1 MRRQGLMLALSAAV
15 LALIWTRLAALDPVA
30 ALAALADLPVWRWGL
45 AAVATAVSFAALG
58 RYDALIHR
66 HLGTGVPAAQ
76 ARRAGVAAIAFSQA
90 AGLGVLTGV
99 LARWRLLPGLGIG
112 PALAVTLWVAAG
124 FLSALV
130 TLAAAALLVGTVP
143 PDWPVGPTRGVAAV
157 VLLLV
162 LVLPGALLV
171 WPALAR
177 RLPTLPTLA
186 GLWCYAA
193 VDTGAACLALWL
205 LWPDAPGLGALYPAF
220 LLAVTAG
227 LLSGLPGGL
236 GAFEVAL
243 LTLLAPSVPQ
253 DMMTAVLGYRVVTHV
268 LPGLL
273 ALVPLAR
280 PGLLRRGAVVAQPL
294 PPDLVCPTDLH
305 GASRAEAAVLLQSGG
320 LVLVRPQGALGLI
333 TTGQTL
339 VQFLDPLSGRQAA
352 LLDDL
357 RVVAR
362 AGGRVAL
369 AYRLGPRA
377 AVSARARGWRLR
389 HIADEALLNP
399 VIFSLNGPAH
409 STLRRKL
416 RHAALAGV
424 TVATPDERPAA
435 LPWDAMA
442 TVDAAWQ
449 RARGPARG
457 VTMGRFGAATRA
469 QQVYLAWADGQLV
482 AFASFHAGRSE
493 RTLDLMRIRPEAP
506 DGTMQALIMAALTD
520 ARRDG
525 IARLSLATI
534 PARAGPQATGWQHGL
549 AWWHLRLA
557 GASGLA
563 QFKDGFAPRYE
574 PRYAAAPSWLA
585 LGLGLLDLAA
595 AIRRPTGSTDTGRQG
610 PEPAVGDPRDD
621 LTGDH
626 PDHPGDRYNPIAA
639 DAGHGRAQDGHEDYA
654 VAKPAAA

>member
-1 MRRQGLMLALSAAV
+1 MLVVSAGV

-30 ALAALADLPVWRWGL
+30 ALAALVDLPGWRWGL

-58 RYDALIHR
+58 RYDGLIHR

-124 FLSALV
+124 FMAALV

-143 PDWPVGPTRGVAAV
+143 PDWPVGLMRGVAAA
-157 VLLLV
+157 VLLLL

-186 GLWCYAA
+186 GLWCCAA

-205 LWPDAPGLGALYPAF
+205 LWPDAPGLGTLYPAF
-220 LLAVTAG
+220 LLAMAAG
-227 LLSGLPGGL
+227 FLSGLPGGL

-243 LTLLAPSVPQ
+243 LTLLAPAVPQ
-253 DMMTAVLGYRVVTHV
+253 EMLAAVLGYRVVTHV

-280 PGLLRRGAVVAQPL
+280 PGLLRRGTAVAQPL
-294 PPDLVCPTDLH
+294 PPDPVQPADLH
-305 GASRAEAAVLLQSGG
+305 GAPRAEAAVLLQSGG

-339 VQFLDPLSGRQAA
+339 VQFLDPLSGRQAT

-357 RVVAR
+357 RAVAR

-377 AVSARARGWRLR
+377 AAGARTRGWRLR

-399 VIFSLNGPAH
+399 LTFSLDGPARR
-409 STLRRKL
+409 TLRRKL

-424 TVATPDERPAA
+424 TVAAPDDQPAT

-442 TVDAAWQ
+442 AVDGAWQ

-457 VTMGRFGAATRA
+457 LTMGRFGAATRA
-469 QQVYLAWADGQLV
+469 QRVYLARAAGQLV

-493 RTLDLMRIRPEAP
+493 RTLDLMRIRPDAP
-506 DGTMQALIMAALTD
+506 DGTMQALIVAALTD

-525 IARLSLATI
+525 IARLSLAAI
-534 PARAGPQATGWQHGL
+534 PARAGPQATGWQRGL
-549 AWWHLRLA
+549 ARLHLRLA
-557 GASGLA
+557 GAAGLA
-563 QFKDGFAPRYE
+563 QFKDGFAPRFE

-585 LGLGLLDLAA
+585 LGLGLLDLCG
-595 AIRRPTGSTDTGRQG
+595 AIRRPPALTDTGRNAS
-610 PEPAVGDPRDD
+610 PDAVGDPRDD

-626 PDHPGDRYNPIAA
+626 PDRPGDRSDPIAA
-639 DAGHGRAQDGHEDYA
+639 DAGHGPAQDGHEDYA